1 MTTVEVASVPRL
13 ALGAVLRHDEVRDQ
27 DLLLLPE
34 RVVKLNGSGAAI
46 LALCDGQRTVADI
59 VSELESRFAVQ
70 GLEPDVVEFLSE
82 FASHGW
88 VQA

>member
-1 MTTVEVASVPRL
+1 LTAFEVPSVPRL
-13 ALGAVLRHDEVRDQ
+13 ARGAVLRHDDVRDQ

-46 LALCDGQRTVADI
+46 LALCDGRRTVADI
-59 VSELESRFAVQ
+59 VSELESRFAVE
-70 GLEPDVVEFLSE
+70 GLEADVVEFLSE

>member
-1 MTTVEVASVPRL
+1 MTSVKVCDVPRL
-13 ALGAVLRHDEVRDQ
+13 ARGAVLRHDDVRDQ
-27 DLLLLPE
+27 DLLLVPE

-59 VSELESRFAVQ
+59 VKELEGRFEAQ

-88 VQA
+88 VLA

>member
-1 MTTVEVASVPRL
+1 VTAFEVPSVPRL
-13 ALGAVLRHDEVRDQ
+13 ARGAVLRHDDVRDQ

-46 LALCDGQRTVADI
+46 LALCDGRRTVADI
-59 VSELESRFAVQ
+59 VSELESRFAVE
-70 GLEPDVVEFLSE
+70 GLEADVVEFLSE